1 VNPSSHHILL
11 LGGTGPTGRQI
22 VTQALDGGHT
32 VTVVARHPDR
42 LETRH
47 PRLSAVAADLAADP
61 DALDRVLPGHDVVV
75 SALGCGQRL
84 RSHGL
89 MARATAGVVSAM
101 ERQGV
106 RRLVFLSAFGVGG
119 TAPQAPWIS
128 RLMFRLLLADIYADK
143 AAAETL
149 LRRSTLDWTI
159 LAPVMLTD
167 RPATGRYRLEEHIAL
182 RGLPRIA
189 RADVAAAVLRCLDDT
204 PSIHKRYVVAP

>member
-1 VNPSSHHILL
+1 MPLAHHILL

-47 PRLSAVAADLAADP
+47 PRLSVVAADLAADP
-61 DALDRVLPGHDVVV
+61 DAVDRALPGHDVVV
-75 SALGCGQRL
+75 SALGRGQGL

-89 MARATAGVVSAM
+89 MARATAGIVSAM

-119 TAPQAPWIS
+119 IASQAPWVS

-149 LRRSTLDWTI
+149 LGRSNLEWTI
-159 LAPVMLTD
+159 LAPVMLTN
-167 RPATGRYRLEEHIAL
+167 RPATGRYRLEEHVAL

-189 RADVAAAVLRCLDDT
+189 RADVAAAVLGCLDDPT
-204 PSIHKRYVVAP
+204 SIPKRYVVAP